1 MPDGLTAHVDGAAQL
16 RRTLR
21 KAGADMAEMRAVHRR
36 VGGVIL
42 PVARAGTPVGP
53 DAGGHIASTVR
64 MGASQSATT
73 IRAGNKR
80 ISYGARLH
88 FGWMRRGQ
96 MPQPWITKAAKSTEP
111 RWTQVY
117 FEGITNIIDTIKGK

>member
-1 MPDGLTAHVDGAAQL
+1 MPDGLSARVDGAAQL

-21 KAGADMAEMRAVHRR
+21 KAGADMAEMRQVHRR
-36 VGGVIL
+36 VGGIIL
-42 PVARAGTPVGP
+42 PAARAGAPVGP
-53 DAGGHIASTVR
+53 DAGGHIGTTVR
-64 MGASQSATT
+64 VGASQAATT

-80 ISYGARLH
+80 LAYGPRLH
-88 FGWMRRGQ
+88 WGWLRRGQ
-96 MPQPWITKAAKSTEP
+96 MPQTWITKAAQATEP